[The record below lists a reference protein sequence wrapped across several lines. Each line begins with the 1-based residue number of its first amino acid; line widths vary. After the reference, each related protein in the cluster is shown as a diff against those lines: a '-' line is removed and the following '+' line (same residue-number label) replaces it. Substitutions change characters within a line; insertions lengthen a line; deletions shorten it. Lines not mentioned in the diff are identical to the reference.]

1 MQKGEKEEKAINPQ
15 PYTPY
20 PYTSSVSEREISVE
34 EVEKNRIEWRN
45 LADERQEED
54 LLAFME
60 TFDFPPLEDL
70 RQSLTDSGEYKPEQV
85 EEIIS
90 GLKTLPEYRD

>member
-20 PYTSSVSEREISVE
+20 PYTKQVSEREVGK
-34 EVEKNRIEWRN
+34 EVKNRVEWKN
-45 LADERQEED
+45 LAEERQEED
-54 LLAFME
+54 LLFFME
-60 TFDFPPLEDL
+60 TFDFPNLQDL
-70 RQSLTDSGEYKPEQV
+70 KQSLIDSGEYKPEQV
-85 EEIIS
+85 EEIIL

>member
-1 MQKGEKEEKAINPQ
+1 MRKVEKEEKVTNLQ
-15 PYTPY
+15 PYADTQI
-20 PYTSSVSEREISVE
+20 SKWEILDKRI
-34 EVEKNRIEWRN
+34 KNVVIEWKN
-45 LADERQEED
+45 LDDARQEED

-60 TFDFPPLEDL
+60 TFDFPDLQEL
-70 RQSLTDSGEYKPEQV
+70 RQSLANSGEYKPEQV

>member
-1 MQKGEKEEKAINPQ
+1 MQKGKKEEKVTNLQ
-15 PYTPY
+15 PYADNQI
-20 PYTSSVSEREISVE
+20 SEWEILDKRV
-34 EVEKNRIEWRN
+34 KNVVIEWKN
-45 LADERQEED
+45 LDGERQEED
-54 LLAFME
+54 LLFFME
-60 TFDFPPLEDL
+60 TFDFPNLQEL